1 MPATDSTASI
11 EAVFRTEF
19 PRVVATLAAFVGD
32 LGLAEDLAQ
41 DALVDALR
49 QWPRDGTP
57 RNPGAW
63 LTTVGKRRAIDA
75 IRRDHTLAA
84 KYAQIGREL
93 EVHPDL
99 DGADAVLGAVS
110 NEEIDDDRVR
120 LIFVACPPILAV
132 PARVALTLRV
142 VGGLTVPEIAR
153 AYVVTEATI

>member
-1 MPATDSTASI
+1 MPATDSTTAI
-11 EAVFRTEF
+11 EAVYRVEF
-19 PRVVATLAAFVGD
+19 PRVVAVLAAFTGD
-32 LGLAEDLAQ
+32 IALAEELAQ

-99 DGADAVLGAVS
+99 DGADARYSA
-110 NEEIDDDRVR
+110 RCRTRR
-120 LIFVACPPILAV
+120 LTTTASD
-132 PARVALTLRV
+132 
-142 VGGLTVPEIAR
+142 
-153 AYVVTEATI
+153 